1 MSFFTNTKKLIASTL
16 TALLISLPAYAK
28 DLTVSYIDIG
38 QGDSELIE
46 LPDGKNILIDAGDQE
61 GSAKLISYLKE
72 RNIKDIDLVII
83 SHPHLDHYG
92 GLLKAVKNLN
102 IKQIYDSGAPTNSST
117 YLKLLKLLNE
127 KKVKLT
133 IARRNQELK
142 FNDGIN
148 LKILA
153 PEDPLFDNTRS
164 DTNNAS
170 IVAKLTHNKVSFLFT
185 GDIEEESQDR
195 MIKNVPSLLDST
207 ILKVAHH
214 GSRYTTSDE
223 FLSFVKPKIAVISCE
238 EGNSYGHPHKE
249 TLDRL
254 KKNKIPVYRTDLS
267 GNIIVTSDGNDYK
280 IQTKKSSIKTKA
292 KAKKVNLNTATAEEL
307 EVLSGINA
315 KKAKTI
321 VSLRPITSWE
331 QLNTLGLTSSE
342 LKELKKEASFKKS
355 TSKSSSDSK
364 TVSLGE
370 KVNINTATAKE
381 LEALPAIGD
390 KTAEKIINGRPY
402 KSISDLEKVKGITK
416 KSFEKFKNLISI

>member
-1 MSFFTNTKKLIASTL
+1 MSFFTTTKKIIASTIA
-16 TALLISLPAYAK
+16 ALMFSLPVSAK

-61 GSAKLISYLKE
+61 GSAKLVAYLKE

-102 IKQIYDSGAPTNSST
+102 IKQIYDSGVPTNSST
-117 YLKLLKLLNE
+117 YLKLLKLLNQ

-133 IARRNQELK
+133 IARKNQELK
-142 FNDGIN
+142 FSDGIN

-170 IVAKLTHNKVSFLFT
+170 IVAKLTHNKISFLFT

-195 MIKNVPSLLDST
+195 MIKNNPNLLNST

-214 GSRYTTSDE
+214 GSRYTTSNE
-223 FLSFVKPKIAVISCE
+223 FLDLVKPKIAVISCE

-254 KKNKIPVYRTDLS
+254 KSKSIPVYRTDIS
-267 GNIIVTSDGNDYK
+267 GNIIVTTDGNDYK
-280 IQTKKSSIKTKA
+280 IQTKKSSIKTTH
-292 KAKKVNLNTATAEEL
+292 KAKKVDLNNATPEEL

-315 KKAKTI
+315 KKAKVI
-321 VSLRPITSWE
+321 IGLRPIKSWD
-331 QLNTLGLTSSE
+331 QLDVLKLTDSE
-342 LKELKKEASFKKS
+342 IKDLKKEASFKKS
-355 TSKSSSDSK
+355 SSKKDDDSSSMS
-364 TVSLGE
+364 SGE
-370 KVNINTATAKE
+370 KVNINKATMKE
-381 LEALPAIGD
+381 LEDLPAIGK

-402 KSISDLEKVKGITK
+402 KSIDDLQKVKGITK
-416 KSFEKFKNLISI
+416 KTFEKIKNLISI